1 MGPFNSPLALGKQ
14 LWSAAIWVLSG
25 AVVFNVLIF
34 QLAISIA
41 PELFYETV
49 DVRADSFFWAVN
61 IVGCIASGLMLFA
74 ITEWSRWIGAGYFA
88 GSLRADRSWFWIA
101 LVASPIVWITITFV
115 MSAIMGGGGDWVYS
129 DEQSAEFASLNN
141 RTMAS
146 IFYAVLLAPLLEEV
160 LYRGVGMGAILSKG
174 GHPFLA
180 IGLTSTAFASIHLQ
194 YSPAAMFIVFL
205 GGLWFGALRVL
216 SGSVGV
222 PIVGHI
228 SINAVLI
235 LLQS

>member
-74 ITEWSRWIGAGYFA
+74 ITEWSNWIGAGYFA

-101 LVASPIVWITITFV
+101 LVASPIVWVTITFV
-115 MSAIMGGGGDWVYS
+115 MSAIMGGGDWVYS
-129 DEQSAEFASLNN
+129 DE
-141 RTMAS
+141 
-146 IFYAVLLAPLLEEV
+146 
-160 LYRGVGMGAILSKG
+160 
-174 GHPFLA
+174 
-180 IGLTSTAFASIHLQ
+180 
-194 YSPAAMFIVFL
+194 
-205 GGLWFGALRVL
+205 
-216 SGSVGV
+216 
-222 PIVGHI
+222 
-228 SINAVLI
+228 
-235 LLQS
+235 